1 MRKEKRELLLRVI
14 DLCESVRKHELDP
27 FEVQVGEFLR
37 RLRELLPKLKDLQD
51 LYLDLQA
58 LLGLTEVILH
68 QGEWIKHRSSL
79 LYLDP
84 LLISLKVQVMSN
96 RDLAEIFVRA
106 WHPIVELEILSP
118 PALSEAKEYWTN
130 LPPLEER
137 RRELEGGGEGRGELS
152 VEELSRM
159 GIVSKEEFQRLLNEL
174 WEELK
179 KVGGRGISYWKF
191 ISAPTFE
198 ETVRRAWLVSFLV
211 SYGYAGM
218 ELKPLEDDMI
228 LFPYSSPQR
237 REESMSLPVSISRE
251 KWRRKRGRGGRA
263 EGEAG

>member
-1 MRKEKRELLLRVI
+1 VRKERRELLLRVI
-14 DLCESVRKHELDP
+14 DLCESVRRNELDP

-37 RLRELLPKLKDLQD
+37 RLRELLPRLRDLQD

-58 LLGLTEVILH
+58 LVGLTEVILR

-84 LLISLKVQVMSN
+84 LLISLKVQVMSP
-96 RDLAEIFVRA
+96 RELAEILVEA
-106 WHPIVELEILSP
+106 WHPTVELEVLSL
-118 PALSEAKEYWTN
+118 PALSEAREYWTN

-137 RRELEGGGEGRGELS
+137 RRELGEGGEGVGELPL
-152 VEELSRM
+152 EELQRM
-159 GIVSKEEFQRLLNEL
+159 GILRREEFEKLLTEL

-179 KVGGRGISYWKF
+179 RSAGEKGISYWRF

-218 ELKPLEDDMI
+218 ELKPLEDDLL

-237 REESMSLPVSISRE
+237 REESMSVPISLSEE
-251 KWRRKRGRGGRA
+251 KWREKRGRGRRG
-263 EGEAG
+263 

>member
-1 MRKEKRELLLRVI
+1 
-14 DLCESVRKHELDP
+14 
-27 FEVQVGEFLR
+27 
-37 RLRELLPKLKDLQD
+37 
-51 LYLDLQA
+51 
-58 LLGLTEVILH
+58 VILR
-68 QGEWIKHRSSL
+68 QGEWIRHRSSL

-84 LLISLKVQVMSN
+84 LLISLKVQVMSP
-96 RDLAEIFVRA
+96 RELAEILVEA
-106 WHPIVELEILSP
+106 WHPTVELEALSL

-137 RRELEGGGEGRGELS
+137 RRELGEGGEGVGELPL
-152 VEELSRM
+152 EELQRM
-159 GIVSKEEFQRLLNEL
+159 GILRREEFERLLTEL

-179 KVGGRGISYWKF
+179 RSAGEKGISYWRF

-218 ELKPLEDDMI
+218 ELKPLEDDLL

-237 REESMSLPVSISRE
+237 REESMSVPVSLSEE
-251 KWRRKRGRGGRA
+251 KWREKRGRGRRG
-263 EGEAG
+263 